1 MSYVPVER
9 SIVAANV
16 DKVRRVRNVALKGSG
31 SVDGEVHLMSKIINF
46 EKEIQQEVDKPV
58 HKARKYNYKV

>member
-9 SIVAANV
+9 SIVAANI
-16 DKVRRVRNVALKGSG
+16 DKVRRVRNVALKGSR

-46 EKEIQQEVDKPV
+46 
-58 HKARKYNYKV
+58 

>member
-9 SIVAANV
+9 SIVAANI
-16 DKVRRVRNVALKGSG
+16 DKIRRVRNVALKGCG
-31 SVDGEVHLMSKIINF
+31 SVDREVHLMSKIINF

-58 HKARKYNYKV
+58 HKARKYDYKV

>member
-1 MSYVPVER
+1 MSHVPVER
-9 SIVAANV
+9 SIVASNI

-46 EKEIQQEVDKPV
+46 
-58 HKARKYNYKV
+58 